1 MTNAQTVAALEMA
14 LAVFSEQKKLL
25 METQAQLAETR
36 EKLEDVGSAFAAY
49 VVAMTAQ
56 QQDVQRIAE
65 ELSALCADNTKEDR
79 NA

>member
-56 QQDVQRIAE
+56 QAEVQRIAE
-65 ELSALCADNTKEDR
+65 ELNALCAESVKEVR
-79 NA
+79 L

>member
-65 ELSALCADNTKEDR
+65 ELSALCADTMKEDQ